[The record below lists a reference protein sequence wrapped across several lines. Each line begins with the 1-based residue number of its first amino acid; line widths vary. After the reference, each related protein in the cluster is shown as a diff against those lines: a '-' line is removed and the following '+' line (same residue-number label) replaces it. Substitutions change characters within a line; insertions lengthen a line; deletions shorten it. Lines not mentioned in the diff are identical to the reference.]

1 MSRQTEAWRLD
12 TNFHGHMRP
21 SRTFRGDDFFHIIRR
36 IYPDGQF
43 LIGNNVGAVNGKVK
57 RRWIFG
63 KCIGIRDHE
72 PELAALAAGR

>member
-1 MSRQTEAWRLD
+1 MTEETVLEQDDIVLCRI
-12 TNFHGHMRP
+12 
-21 SRTFRGDDFFHIIRR
+21 RGDDFFHIIRR

-43 LIGNNVGAVNGKVK
+43 LIGNNVGAVNGRVK